1 MNEKYH
7 LNNSDKFYGLWKC
20 YFFLFEGN
28 IYICLLVKSALKAMC
43 LGCIYIFCANLGKWI
58 NIRQEVF
65 N

>member
-1 MNEKYH
+1 M
-7 LNNSDKFYGLWKC
+7 LF
-20 YFFLFEGN
+20 FFLFEGN